1 MTLTHT
7 GKHPNFINIAK
18 QFDYLNHFEVAVG
31 FFGEN
36 DALLLTIVRANEYGA
51 DIKPKKGDYLYVP
64 YKKAN
69 DKQGFYKLKEVHI
82 PARPFI
88 ENAWKANEEKY
99 KKMVLDG
106 LTDIANG
113 KITGRGLLN
122 KIGSEC
128 VSDIRDAAIDLKN
141 PPNAP
146 LTIANKG
153 SENPLVDTGELERKV
168 TYKIIKA

>member
-1 MTLTHT
+1 M
-7 GKHPNFINIAK
+7 
-18 QFDYLNHFEVAVG
+18 G
-31 FFGEN
+31 FFGED

-128 VSDIRDAAIDLKN
+128 VSDIRNAAIELKT

>member
-18 QFDYLNHFEVAVG
+18 QFDYLSHFEVAVG

-128 VSDIRDAAIDLKN
+128 VSDIRDAAIDLKT

-153 SENPLVDTGELERKV
+153 SKNPLVDTGELERKV